1 MSFVMPG
8 KILEEYTVRNNRL
21 GLVQFGETRRPI
33 FLDLVPDARIG
44 DYVRV
49 HVGFAVEQVDKSEAE
64 EAYRRLAENG
74 KWKTVELALEVE
86 EALPE
91 SARRVKQRYA
101 HDPR

>member
-1 MSFVMPG
+1 VSFAMPG

-33 FLDLVPDARIG
+33 FLDLVPDAHVG

-64 EAYRRLAENG
+64 EAYRQLAQHA
-74 KWKTVELALEVE
+74 KWKTA
-86 EALPE
+86 EAAPE
-91 SARRVKQRYA
+91 AEKARPKPPA
-101 HDPR
+101 A

>member
-1 MSFVMPG
+1 MSFTVPG

-33 FLDLVPDARIG
+33 FLDLVPDAHIG

-49 HVGFAVEQVDKSEAE
+49 HVGFAVERVEQPQAE
-64 EAYRRLAENG
+64 QACRDFANNAR
-74 KWKTVELALEVE
+74 WKTAGAAMEAALEAE

-91 SARRVKQRYA
+91 AALRVK
-101 HDPR
+101 PR